1 MKKYFEQRDELAS
14 PLHQERLEK
23 VVLNLLRSKAQS
35 VLDLGCGGGELLARL
50 VVEKTFRKLIGI
62 DSSLEALASAKQLL
76 GITELCH
83 SDGRLFLYH
92 ASFTSFL
99 PELAGCDAAVMLET
113 IEHIDPSRLSNLEK
127 TVFSD
132 YHPQTVLITT
142 PNYEYNPL
150 HGIPE
155 GAYRH
160 ADHRFEWTRPKFRK
174 WAAGVAGRNG
184 YRVLFDDIGPRDPEL
199 GSSTQMAMFT
209 AL

>member
-1 MKKYFEQRDELAS
+1 MKRYLEQRDELAS

-23 VVLNLLRSKAQS
+23 VVQSLLRRNVQS

-50 VVEKTFRKLIGI
+50 SAERAFTKIIGI

-76 GITELCH
+76 GINELCH

-99 PELAGCDAAVMLET
+99 SELAGCDAAVMLET
-113 IEHIDPSRLSNLEK
+113 IEHIDPNRLSTLEK
-127 TVFSD
+127 TIFVD
-132 YHPQTVLITT
+132 YHPKTVLITT
-142 PNYEYNPL
+142 PNFEYNPL

-155 GAYRH
+155 GAFRH

-184 YRVLFDDIGPRDPEL
+184 YRVLFDDIGPGDPEL
-199 GSSTQMAMFT
+199 GSSTQMAIFT
-209 AL
+209 TA